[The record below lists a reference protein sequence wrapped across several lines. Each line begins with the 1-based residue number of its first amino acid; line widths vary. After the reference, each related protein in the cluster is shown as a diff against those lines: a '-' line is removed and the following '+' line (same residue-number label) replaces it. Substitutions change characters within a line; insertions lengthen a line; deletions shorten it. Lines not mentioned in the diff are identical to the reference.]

1 MPTLD
6 PRIDA
11 YIAKSADFA
20 RPILTHLRGVV
31 HPACPEVEETIKW
44 SMPHFQYK
52 GMLCAMSA
60 FKAHCAFSFWQ
71 GAVMFPDSPKDAMG
85 HFGRITCIGD
95 LPPEKE
101 LVAFVKQAMKLND
114 EGAPAPGRANVAAPR
129 ELATPEYF
137 IAALAANPAA
147 QATFEAGSPSF
158 KREYVDWIVDAKTE
172 VTRGKRMV
180 QAIEWLAEG
189 KSRNWKY
196 AKC

>member
-20 RPILTHLRGVV
+20 QPILAHLRAVV
-31 HPACPEVEETIKW
+31 HAACPEVEETMKW

-60 FKAHCAFSFWQ
+60 FKAHCAFSFWK
-71 GAVMFPDSPKDAMG
+71 GELLFPELEKAAMG
-85 HFGRITCIGD
+85 HFGRITAIDD
-95 LPPEKE
+95 LPPKKE
-101 LVAFVKQAMKLND
+101 LLAHVARAKKLND
-114 EGAPAPGRANVAAPR
+114 EGVAAPSR
-129 ELATPEYF
+129 AKAPLRVLAAPDYLL
-137 IAALAANPAA
+137 AALEANLLAG
-147 QATFEAGSPSF
+147 ATFNAGSPNF
-158 KREYVDWIVDAKTE
+158 QREYVEWLLDAKTDS
-172 VTRGKRMV
+172 TRAKRLA
-180 QAIEWLAEG
+180 QAIEWLADG

>member
-31 HPACPEVEETIKW
+31 HTACPEVEETMKW

-60 FKAHCAFSFWQ
+60 FKAHCAYSFWQ
-71 GAVMFPDSPKDAMG
+71 GAVMFPDSPKNAMG
-85 HFGRITCIGD
+85 HFGRITSIAD
-95 LPPEKE
+95 LPAEKE
-101 LVAFVKQAMKLND
+101 SVAFVKQAMKLND
-114 EGAPAPGRANVAAPR
+114 AGAPTPVRAKVAAPR
-129 ELATPEYF
+129 ELAIPDYF
-137 IAALAANPAA
+137 IAALAPNPAA

-158 KREYVDWIVDAKTE
+158 KREYVEWIVDAKTE
-172 VTRGKRMV
+172 ATRAKRLA
-180 QAIEWLAEG
+180 QAIGWLAEG